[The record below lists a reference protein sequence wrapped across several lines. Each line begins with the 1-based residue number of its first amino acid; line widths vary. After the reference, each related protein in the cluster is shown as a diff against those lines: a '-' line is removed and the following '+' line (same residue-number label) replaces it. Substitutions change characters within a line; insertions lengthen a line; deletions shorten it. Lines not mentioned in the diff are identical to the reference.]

1 MASFDKAKAKANK
14 VKKGCPRICIG
25 DYQVVFFALPLLPIV
40 MILDAFHDWQYNRLV
55 WSEEKATKALDAI
68 LPKMLEWV
76 EEDDAFYYCAG
87 WSGTALIDK
96 APFRYKKWVKKYY
109 WRLHDFVKDGYQNP
123 DYDKTVEDD
132 AFGDCWIKF
141 TAKGA

>member
-1 MASFDKAKAKANK
+1 MASFDKAK
-14 VKKGCPRICIG
+14 VKKAKKGLPRICIG
-25 DYQVVFFALPLLPIV
+25 DYQVIFFALPLLPIV
-40 MILDAFHDWQYNRLV
+40 MLLDALHDWQYNRLV

-68 LPKMLEWV
+68 LPRVLEWV
-76 EEDDAFYYCAG
+76 EEDNAFYYCAD

>member
-1 MASFDKAKAKANK
+1 MASFDKAKAKK
-14 VKKGCPRICIG
+14 VKKGLPRICIG
-25 DYQVVFFALPLLPIV
+25 DYQVIFFALPLLPIV
-40 MILDAFHDWQYNRLV
+40 MLLDALHDWQYNRLV

-68 LPKMLEWV
+68 LPRVLEWV
-76 EEDDAFYYCAG
+76 EEDNAFYYCAG

-123 DYDKTVEDD
+123 DYDKTIEDD

>member
-1 MASFDKAKAKANK
+1 MASFDKAKVKK
-14 VKKGCPRICIG
+14 VKKDFPRICIG
-25 DYQVVFFALPLLPIV
+25 DYQVIFFALPLLPIV
-40 MILDAFHDWQYNRLV
+40 MLLDALHDWQYNRLV
-55 WSEEKATKALDAI
+55 WSEEKATKVLDAI
-68 LPKMLEWV
+68 LPRVLEWV
-76 EEDDAFYYCAG
+76 EEDNAFYYCSG
-87 WSGTALIDK
+87 WSGAALIDK

>member
-1 MASFDKAKAKANK
+1 MASFDKAKVKK
-14 VKKGCPRICIG
+14 VKKGLPRICIG
-25 DYQVVFFALPLLPIV
+25 DYQVIFFALPLLPIV
-40 MILDAFHDWQYNRLV
+40 MLLDALHDWQYNRLV
-55 WSEEKATKALDAI
+55 WSEEKATKVLDAI
-68 LPKMLEWV
+68 LPRVLEWV
-76 EEDDAFYYCAG
+76 EEDNAFYYCAD
-87 WSGTALIDK
+87 WSGIALLDK